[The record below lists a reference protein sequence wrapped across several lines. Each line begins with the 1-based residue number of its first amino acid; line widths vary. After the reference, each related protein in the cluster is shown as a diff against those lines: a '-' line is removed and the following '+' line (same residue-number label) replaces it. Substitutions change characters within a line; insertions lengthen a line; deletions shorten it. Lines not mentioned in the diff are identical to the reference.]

1 MTKKK
6 SESKKNGLKY
16 LPIFVICSLLLIGFT
31 IYANISPNKEIP
43 LSENQLS
50 ENQLS
55 ENQLSEDQYEGPIQ
69 QGFDEPHFRATGE
82 TIPLEVEK

>member
-55 ENQLSEDQYEGPIQ
+55 EDQYEGPIQ